1 MTMGKKSRS
10 DCDSCARLAVGP
22 ETRISRQRSLT
33 AIFSLFALFSA
44 LFVLPGCASFDYHG
58 RSPAPVEVQAP
69 VPAPARIPPA
79 KPFRMSFAVA
89 MPAGLLPE
97 NPCEPMVPLDLIA
110 RARAQ
115 FALPVV
121 ERPEVQRQLD
131 WYVQHPQY
139 FERVLTRA
147 GKYLYFTVQ
156 ELERRGMPG
165 ELAFLP
171 IVESAFDPFAYSRSR
186 ASGLWQFIPG
196 TGRVYG
202 LRQDWWYD
210 ARRDVE
216 ASTLAALDY
225 LEALGKLFE
234 GNWLLAI
241 AGYNTGE
248 GNVIRAVRRNLQ
260 ALRPTE
266 FWDLKLPLETRAY
279 VPKLLAL
286 KRIIADPAAFG
297 LTLPAIPD
305 TPYFVA
311 VETGGQIDLA
321 LAAELAGLSMAD
333 LYALNPGHNRWTTPP
348 DGPHRLLVPVANK
361 DRLLA
366 GLAELPPENRVR
378 WQRHH
383 IQRGESLGS
392 IARHYRTT
400 AAFLQQAN
408 RLSGSLIRAGDYLMI
423 PSATASAE
431 HYSMSEQAR
440 LQRAVN
446 TPQGQLSHRVRRG
459 DNLWSIA
466 RAHNVS
472 TRELAKWNGM
482 APGDTLAVGRELVIW
497 SSADAPVAVATGSA
511 TNKRIQYTVQRGDS
525 LYRISTRFKVSVPQL
540 IEWNSL
546 NKNNYL
552 QPGQRLVLYV
562 DVTRQTG

>member
-1 MTMGKKSRS
+1 
-10 DCDSCARLAVGP
+10 
-22 ETRISRQRSLT
+22 
-33 AIFSLFALFSA
+33 
-44 LFVLPGCASFDYHG
+44 
-58 RSPAPVEVQAP
+58 
-69 VPAPARIPPA
+69 
-79 KPFRMSFAVA
+79 MSFAVA